1 MPFEPRKPRI
11 EAAKEDD
18 QVHRWEEA
26 VNSLRSVYNSITQG
40 RLAKVS
46 LRSRSRFKSV
56 PYVPYRTYE
65 GGASPFPEEHIRGF

>member
-1 MPFEPRKPRI
+1 MTPSQTSRNGRNGFTDGET
-11 EAAKEDD
+11 
-18 QVHRWEEA
+18 A
-26 VNSLRSVYNSITQG
+26 VNSLRSVYGLILWNAS
-40 RLAKVS
+40 KVS